1 MCKISGQDREGLV
14 VDDTL
19 LLQVPLLHLPSPLIG
34 FLLDLFHSF
43 YYDAPLLR
51 RYGQRDCPLA
61 WAADCTVHPFSPLVN
76 SMAHHLR
83 AIASKSLYQQPGK
96 NKVEALQERM
106 DSQFADVRRRLD
118 VFDRRFGNME
128 RLLTLIAEAVTKGSP
143 PQNSA
148 Q

>member
-1 MCKISGQDREGLV
+1 MSSDHVHMLVGFKEVDMCKISGQDREGLV

-51 RYGQRDCPLA
+51 RYGQRDSPLA

-76 SMAHHLR
+76 SMAHLLLP
-83 AIASKSLYQQPGK
+83 ASKGRSVPLRP
-96 NKVEALQERM
+96 
-106 DSQFADVRRRLD
+106 
-118 VFDRRFGNME
+118 FD
-128 RLLTLIAEAVTKGSP
+128 T
-143 PQNSA
+143 
-148 Q
+148 